1 MKKIT
6 VSFAV
11 LAAII
16 AVAILQACAGKSV
29 ITQCAKPTLTPP
41 NGSGQ
46 SPPIRVTIATA
57 TLGAKLRYTTD
68 GSTPTGGPSG
78 HGTPIPAQSGVTP
91 DVYGRTLRAIAFK
104 PGLKD
109 SPIADGD
116 YRISR

>member
-6 VSFAV
+6 LSFAV

-16 AVAILQACAGKSV
+16 AVAILQACTDKSV
-29 ITQCAKPTLTPP
+29 TAQCAKPTLDPP
-41 NGSGQ
+41 NGSGHV
-46 SPPIRVTIATA
+46 PPIIVRIETKTQ
-57 TLGAKLRYTTD
+57 GAQLRYTTNGD
-68 GSTPTGGPSG
+68 EPSG
-78 HGTPIPAQSGVTP
+78 SSGNNGTLIPAKSGDTT

-116 YRISR
+116 YRKSP